1 VPSRSAL
8 LLPLVCLC
16 APSTIPAQAATS
28 GVTLF
33 GRVQDAQTRAALP
46 YLSLQLQTERDSAFV
61 GGRLTNA
68 SGEFTFAALRKGV
81 YVLVVRA
88 IGYRPVRQRVWSA
101 S

>member
-1 VPSRSAL
+1 M
-8 LLPLVCLC
+8 
-16 APSTIPAQAATS
+16 PAQAATS